1 MAVDPAWEALRAR
14 VAAELATLQDG
25 QFLVIGEPESAPG
38 PPRGLFRRRTP
49 PAPTRY
55 VQFLRVGED
64 IDAECVG
71 STSFG
76 GDLALA
82 ADVEGRLRRLGWKA
96 PGESGESE
104 RGYPN
109 FRIFPGP
116 ADPEELSRLCVDSL
130 AVLGLAPGAQIE
142 LRRNR

>member
-1 MAVDPAWEALRAR
+1 MALDPSREALRAR

-25 QFLVIGEPESAPG
+25 EFLVVGEPEAAPG
-38 PPRGLFRRRTP
+38 PPRGLLRRRTP

-55 VQFLRVGED
+55 VQFLRVGEE

-76 GDLALA
+76 GDLALP
-82 ADVEGRLRRLGWKA
+82 ADVEGRLRELGWKA

-109 FRIFPGP
+109 FRIFAGPG
-116 ADPEELSRLCVDSL
+116 DPEGLSRLCVDSL
-130 AVLGLAPGAQIE
+130 AVLGLAPDAPIE